1 MLLRYSKKY
10 LNFIILQL
18 FFASIW
24 VVSQLFI
31 PRLMVNIVDYGI
43 MKNNMSEIIT
53 QGLLMLLATVINI
66 VSLLIS
72 LYFLTKVT
80 AGISRD
86 LRCALFEKIVDWS
99 KETRTGFSDST
110 LITRTVNDVKQ
121 VSIFIDLFLRKI
133 FTLTI
138 TVIGALVISFSLD
151 PKLAS
156 IILVIIPI
164 ILILGLFL
172 TTKAMPQYALIRTT
186 IDKINQ
192 LFRENIVGIRVIKAF
207 NKSDYE
213 MKEFKKATEEASIA
227 NIKSEST
234 MMLLSPLVLLLTNF
248 LILVILYL
256 GGKRAQL
263 GTISLGVLIAL
274 IEYASISLSNI
285 QSFASLITII
295 PRSKVSIDRIEEVLS
310 KDEILEIKEDTIK
323 VDENSINFEN
333 IDFYYPDSHRATLDN
348 ITFNLNKGDSKAII
362 GSTGSGKSTILK
374 LLMRD
379 YEAYKGTIR
388 INGNNIKGLS
398 KEEIS
403 KMITYIP
410 QSSFLFSGTIRENI
424 QTGKHNASDKEIWE
438 VLDMVEM
445 GDHFRNLKE
454 GLDTHIA
461 QNAVNLSGGQKQRI
475 SIARGLIRESDY
487 YVFDDCFSALDY
499 STEKKIREAIKKKL
513 SDKGVLIV
521 AQRVVTVRHADEILV
536 VDKGMIVDR
545 GNHDKLK
552 ETSIVYKEILES
564 QLKTQEEEVI

>member
-43 MKNNMSEIIT
+43 MENNMSEIIT

-213 MKEFKKATEEASIA
+213 MKEFKK
-227 NIKSEST
+227 
-234 MMLLSPLVLLLTNF
+234 LQ
-248 LILVILYL
+248 
-256 GGKRAQL
+256 KRQ
-263 GTISLGVLIAL
+263 V
-274 IEYASISLSNI
+274 
-285 QSFASLITII
+285 
-295 PRSKVSIDRIEEVLS
+295 
-310 KDEILEIKEDTIK
+310 
-323 VDENSINFEN
+323 
-333 IDFYYPDSHRATLDN
+333 
-348 ITFNLNKGDSKAII
+348 
-362 GSTGSGKSTILK
+362 
-374 LLMRD
+374 
-379 YEAYKGTIR
+379 
-388 INGNNIKGLS
+388 
-398 KEEIS
+398 
-403 KMITYIP
+403 
-410 QSSFLFSGTIRENI
+410 
-424 QTGKHNASDKEIWE
+424 
-438 VLDMVEM
+438 
-445 GDHFRNLKE
+445 
-454 GLDTHIA
+454 
-461 QNAVNLSGGQKQRI
+461 
-475 SIARGLIRESDY
+475 
-487 YVFDDCFSALDY
+487 
-499 STEKKIREAIKKKL
+499 
-513 SDKGVLIV
+513 
-521 AQRVVTVRHADEILV
+521 
-536 VDKGMIVDR
+536 
-545 GNHDKLK
+545 
-552 ETSIVYKEILES
+552 
-564 QLKTQEEEVI
+564 

>member
-24 VVSQLFI
+24 VISQLFI

-53 QGLLMLLATVINI
+53 QGLLMLLATVVNI

-121 VSIFIDLFLRKI
+121 VSIFVDLFLRKI

-156 IILVIIPI
+156 IILIIIPV

-285 QSFASLITII
+285 QSFASIITII
-295 PRSKVSIDRIEEVLS
+295 PRSKVSIDRIE
-310 KDEILEIKEDTIK
+310 
-323 VDENSINFEN
+323 
-333 IDFYYPDSHRATLDN
+333 
-348 ITFNLNKGDSKAII
+348 AI
-362 GSTGSGKSTILK
+362 
-374 LLMRD
+374 
-379 YEAYKGTIR
+379 
-388 INGNNIKGLS
+388 
-398 KEEIS
+398 
-403 KMITYIP
+403 
-410 QSSFLFSGTIRENI
+410 FC
-424 QTGKHNASDKEIWE
+424 H
-438 VLDMVEM
+438 
-445 GDHFRNLKE
+445 
-454 GLDTHIA
+454 
-461 QNAVNLSGGQKQRI
+461 
-475 SIARGLIRESDY
+475 
-487 YVFDDCFSALDY
+487 
-499 STEKKIREAIKKKL
+499 
-513 SDKGVLIV
+513 
-521 AQRVVTVRHADEILV
+521 
-536 VDKGMIVDR
+536 
-545 GNHDKLK
+545 
-552 ETSIVYKEILES
+552 
-564 QLKTQEEEVI
+564 